1 MTVAMAYRVTNS
13 MMINNFNRN
22 LNKNNIKM
30 AHFQS
35 QLATNQKIVRFSDDP
50 VGVIKAMSA
59 RSRLASIEQYQS
71 NLSDAKAYLT
81 QAESSMMEVNEI
93 IKRMNELAVNLANE
107 VKTPEDRQAV
117 ANEIQE
123 MMKQLITAGNATLG
137 DKYIFGGYN
146 TTKVPF
152 AVDPEGDWVNGV
164 MTFNGLDIED
174 PANLADIN
182 AISDEM
188 QFEVG
193 FNVDMPIAVPGSDV
207 FGRGEDNLYK
217 IVRDFYNA
225 ANSPD
230 MEDLAPFIKKF
241 QDAQSNVL
249 SEISQVGGRV
259 NRLELMEN
267 RYVQDKINY
276 TQMKSD
282 VEDLDQAEAI
292 MLYSMAEAVYRAALS
307 VGGRTLQP
315 TLVDFLR

>member
-1 MTVAMAYRVTNS
+1 MAYRVTNS

-22 LNKNNIKM
+22 LNNNNVKM
-30 AHFQS
+30 ARYQS

-50 VGVIKAMSA
+50 IGVVKAMSA
-59 RSRLASIEQYQS
+59 RNRLAAIEQYQS

-93 IKRMNELAVNLANE
+93 VKRMNELAVNLANE

-123 MMKQLITAGNATLG
+123 MMKQLVTAGNATLG

-152 AVDPEGDWVNGV
+152 TVDPEGDWVNGE
-164 MTFNGLDIED
+164 MRFNGINLED
-174 PANLADIN
+174 GSPANLADIN
-182 AISDEM
+182 ALSDEM

-193 FNVDMPIAVPGSDV
+193 FNVDMPIAIPGSDI

-217 IVRDFYNA
+217 MVRDFYNA

-230 MEDLAPFIKKF
+230 MEDLTPFIKKF

-249 SEISQVGGRV
+249 SQISQVGGRV

-267 RYVQDKINY
+267 RYAQDKINY

-292 MLYSMAEAVYRAALS
+292 MMYSMAEAVYRAALS

-315 TLVDFLR
+315 TLMDFLR